1 VHRVPGVVPGE
12 EAVAVSARQALD
24 VVVVQHDVERAARAA
39 VGVGDEDALVAAGEL
54 LPSIVPRLGGRAR
67 IVAVLFSFVLLP
79 LIGAA
84 LGWME
89 GRLKLR

>member
-1 VHRVPGVVPGE
+1 VRTTILVWSAISGLVLGLLAGILLF
-12 EAVAVSARQALD
+12 AV
-24 VVVVQHDVERAARAA
+24 
-39 VGVGDEDALVAAGEL
+39 LVLGGEL

-67 IVAVLFSFVLLP
+67 LVAILLSFVLLP
-79 LIGAA
+79 FVGAA

>member
-1 VHRVPGVVPGE
+1 MRTSIV
-12 EAVAVSARQALD
+12 AWSAVSGLVLGLIGGILLFA
-24 VVVVQHDVERAARAA
+24 
-39 VGVGDEDALVAAGEL
+39 ALVAAGEL

>member
-1 VHRVPGVVPGE
+1 MRTSIV
-12 EAVAVSARQALD
+12 AWSAVSGLVLGLIGGILLFAT
-24 VVVVQHDVERAARAA
+24 
-39 VGVGDEDALVAAGEL
+39 LVAGGEL

-79 LIGAA
+79 LVGAA

>member
-1 VHRVPGVVPGE
+1 VRTSIV
-12 EAVAVSARQALD
+12 AWSAVSGLVLGLIGGILLFA
-24 VVVVQHDVERAARAA
+24 
-39 VGVGDEDALVAAGEL
+39 ALVAGGEL

-79 LIGAA
+79 LVGAA

>member
-1 VHRVPGVVPGE
+1 MRTSIV
-12 EAVAVSARQALD
+12 AWSAVSGLVLGLIGGILLFA
-24 VVVVQHDVERAARAA
+24 
-39 VGVGDEDALVAAGEL
+39 ALVAAGEL

-79 LIGAA
+79 LVGAA

-89 GRLKLR
+89 GRLKLQ